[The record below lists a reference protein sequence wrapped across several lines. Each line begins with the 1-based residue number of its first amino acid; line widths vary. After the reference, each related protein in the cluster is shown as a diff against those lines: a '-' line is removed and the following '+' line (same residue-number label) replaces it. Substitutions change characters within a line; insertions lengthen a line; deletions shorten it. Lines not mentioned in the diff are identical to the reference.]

1 MTRRTKKDVVGEI
14 AEVLGILPPPMST
27 GSTEPKDIFIAVVKV
42 LGLGLDTAQ
51 TKPELARDIVESDG
65 LVWGPECESRGGTV
79 TMTGIERVAQVVARL
94 TA

>member
-1 MTRRTKKDVVGEI
+1 MTKRTKEDVVKEI
-14 AEVLGILPPPMST
+14 ADLLGVVAPPMST
-27 GSTEPKDIFIAVVKV
+27 GSTEPKDIFVAVVKV

-79 TMTGIERVAQVVARL
+79 TMTGLERVSLVVQRL

>member
-1 MTRRTKKDVVGEI
+1 MTKRTKEDVVKEL
-14 AEVLGILPPPMST
+14 AKMLGIVPPPMST
-27 GSTEPKDIFIAVVKV
+27 GSTEPKEIFVEVVKV
-42 LGLGLDTAQ
+42 LGLGLNTAQ

-79 TMTGIERVAQVVARL
+79 TMTGLERVALVVQRL

>member
-1 MTRRTKKDVVGEI
+1 MTKRTKEDVVREI
-14 AEVLGILPPPMST
+14 AGMLGIVPPPMST
-27 GSTEPKDIFIAVVKV
+27 GSTEPKDIFVEVVKV

-51 TKPELARDIVESDG
+51 TKPELARDIAESDG

-79 TMTGIERVAQVVARL
+79 TMTGLERVALVVQRL